1 MKNEKNHAL
10 RKLNDAV
17 NRLREGCEKAKDDLE
32 VDGAIERF
40 EFTFELLWKCLK
52 VVLEDEGIIC
62 KSPMECLKEA
72 FKFELIED
80 EDIFLAILRD
90 RNKTSHLYSK
100 EEASKI
106 YQRIKVTY
114 LSHIERISQELNERY
129 YVE

>member
-1 MKNEKNHAL
+1 MKNEKNHAIS
-10 RKLNDAV
+10 KLKDAV

-32 VDGAIERF
+32 VDGVIQRY

-52 VVLEDEGIIC
+52 VILEDEGIIC
-62 KSPMECLKEA
+62 KSPNECLKEA

-80 EDIFLAILRD
+80 EDIFLDMLRD

-106 YQRIKVTY
+106 YQRIKDLY

>member
-90 RNKTSHLYSK
+90 RNKTFHLYSK